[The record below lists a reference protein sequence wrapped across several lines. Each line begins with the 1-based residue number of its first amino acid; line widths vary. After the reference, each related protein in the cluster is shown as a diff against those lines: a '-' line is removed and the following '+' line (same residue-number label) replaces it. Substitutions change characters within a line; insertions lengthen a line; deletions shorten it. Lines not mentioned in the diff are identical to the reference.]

1 METGHYM
8 IQKVQAFSEVSI
20 PLDEYAQLE
29 CVYVILAATST
40 PHTGSSITQLEW
52 RNVRTNTYSLPILWT
67 NAEVE
72 TWTSSVGE

>member
-40 PHTGSSITQLEW
+40 PHTGSSITQLE
-52 RNVRTNTYSLPILWT
+52 
-67 NAEVE
+67 
-72 TWTSSVGE
+72 